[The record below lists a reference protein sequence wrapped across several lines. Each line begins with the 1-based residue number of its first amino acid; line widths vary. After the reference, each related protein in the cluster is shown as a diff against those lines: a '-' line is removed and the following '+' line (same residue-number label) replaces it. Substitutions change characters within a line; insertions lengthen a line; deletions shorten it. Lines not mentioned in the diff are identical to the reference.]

1 MICMS
6 RPLPNRNTHNRN
18 RVRII
23 GGDWRSRV
31 LQFPDAP
38 GLRPTPDRV
47 RETLFNWLQLRI
59 VGAHCLDLFAGSG
72 ALGFEALSRGAAS
85 VTALETATAVAAA
98 LRHNTSLLGSDRLQL
113 LQQDALDWLD
123 KPASQLFDIV
133 FVDPPFA
140 DNAHARCCELLQQNG
155 WLAPGALIY
164 LEAGESLAKLT
175 LPTAWQLTRHKQAG
189 DVHYGLAEVARGV
202 AQSSL

>member
-1 MICMS
+1 MISMS
-6 RPLPNRNTHNRN
+6 RPLPNRNPPNRN

-23 GGDWRSRV
+23 GGEWRSRL

-72 ALGFEALSRGAAS
+72 ALGFEALSRGAS
-85 VTALETATAVAAA
+85 GVTALETATPVAAA
-98 LRHNTSLLGSDRLQL
+98 LRQNASLLGSDRLQL
-113 LQQDALDWLD
+113 LQQDALHWLD
-123 KPASQLFDIV
+123 KPASQLFDVV

-140 DNAHARCCELLQQNG
+140 DNSHARCCDLLQQNG
-155 WLAPGALIY
+155 WLAPGALVY
-164 LEAGESLAKLT
+164 LEAGQPLTTLA

-189 DVHYGLAEVARGV
+189 DVYYGLAEATRVIA
-202 AQSSL
+202 